1 MLKVEVKSTDVA
13 SRNFVYK
20 TGEKVGQHGIIY
32 TQEAWAYTVDQ
43 SGKPH
48 PYPQRITL
56 NLDVEDGQKPYP
68 VGAYQVSLASFY
80 VGKYGDLVMGRIKLE
95 PIVADVSSKKAA

>member
-1 MLKVEVKSTDVA
+1 MLKVEIKSTEVMN
-13 SRNFVYK
+13 RNFVYK
-20 TGEKVGQHGIIY
+20 TGEKVGQQGVIH
-32 TQEAWAYTVDQ
+32 TQEGWAYTVDQ

-56 NLDVEDGQKPYP
+56 NLDVEDGQQPYP

-95 PIVADVSSKKAA
+95 PIVAEASSKKAA